1 MTAAAAPEVSNA
13 IQVPR
18 LTRDIYARGDS
29 PAGLMTSITKE
40 EDLPKRPLTEEE
52 KASAASGA
60 SLQGAYYGL
69 KPHPFDMAATAI
81 FGQANGY
88 HSTCVL
94 TKVNCS
100 VGLGFVSDKVEKV
113 LGPLASVTGL
123 CHSFLDVLMPVAD
136 DYVVN
141 GNGYIEVVRDGIDG
155 PIKGIYHI
163 EASRVRVYVEKDGHS
178 HHYEVENAEG
188 TTWND
193 KKRAKFGDTARFAK
207 DNPEWAPKTSRIGE
221 VIHIPRRTS
230 LNRYYGWPDWL
241 PAIAAVELMQ
251 MHHQDR
257 FDFHLNRGVPEF
269 MLFILGKK
277 LEPADWAK
285 VTGSLKATIGTTNAH
300 KTIALNLTNE
310 GGETKVQVEKLA
322 LEGTATGEDFAK
334 MHETLALEIVSAHRI
349 PPLLAGIV
357 IPGKLGANNELPN
370 ALMATQA
377 LVIGPMQFRFETALD
392 ATLGNPKLNCGLGL
406 NAGDFDLKEI
416 TDEIDLNL
424 AATVGGMKEP
434 LAEANANGRD
444 LTEGMKKSDGCPL
457 TDEERGILTGIVVD
471 TYLHLA
477 NRRRAAA

>member
-1 MTAAAAPEVSNA
+1 MTDAAAPEVTDA
-13 IQVPR
+13 IVVPR
-18 LTRDIYARGDS
+18 LTRDIYDRQGS
-29 PAGLMTSITKE
+29 TLGLMTTITKAE
-40 EDLPKRPLTEEE
+40 TLPERPRTEEE
-52 KASAASGA
+52 SDPAKGA

-69 KPHPFDMAATAI
+69 KPQPFDMVATGI

-100 VGLGFVSDKVEKV
+100 VGLGFVSEKVEEV
-113 LGPLASVTGL
+113 LGPLSSITGL
-123 CHSFLDVLMPVAD
+123 CHSFLDVLAPVTD

-141 GNGYIEVVRDGIDG
+141 GNGYMEVVRDGIDG
-155 PIKGIYHI
+155 PITGLYHI
-163 EASRVRVYVEKDGHS
+163 EARRVRVYVEKDGYS
-178 HHYEVENAEG
+178 HHYEVENAESPS
-188 TTWND
+188 WND
-193 KKRAKFGDTARFAK
+193 KKRAKFGDTARFAAA
-207 DNPEWAPKTSRIGE
+207 NPEWAPKTKRIGE
-221 VIHIPRRTS
+221 IIHIARRTS

-269 MLFILGKK
+269 MLFIMGKK
-277 LEPADWAK
+277 LSPADWAI
-285 VTGSLKATIGTTNAH
+285 VQNSLKATIGTGNAH
-300 KTIALNLTNE
+300 KTIALNLVDEQGN
-310 GGETKVQVEKLA
+310 TKVQVEKLA
-322 LEGTATGEDFAK
+322 LDGTATGEDFAK

-377 LVIGPMQFRFETALD
+377 LVVGPMQFRIETALA
-392 ATLGNPKLNCGLGL
+392 ATLGNPKLNGGLALGPK
-406 NAGDFDLKEI
+406 DFKLKEI
-416 TDEIDLNL
+416 TDEVDLNL

-444 LTEGMKKSDGCPL
+444 LTEGMKKDDGCPL
-457 TDEERGILTGIVVD
+457 TDEERGVMTGIVVD